1 MKARTLSHC
10 VDKDRKEIPILQIF
24 SELSRRSFGRG
35 CVPQSGFRTAARK
48 IPGSGKHARTT
59 LWSHTA
65 ARRKTPAETAGGNSG
80 RDLAPSRPPQA
91 DGHRLRPD
99 ERHLPFRG
107 APSVR
112 RHTARKRK
120 RRTVPTRRHR
130 LRSPA
135 PGPGSGFGHDT
146 PTTTGRNARRSV
158 RMRRPETACGSPG
171 TRGCPPRPP
180 SAWRKCRLGTK
191 PRSAG
196 RFAPRSGTHRS
207 PRHGTAA
214 SCRQPETMPE
224 ETQESGLLRTCTPN
238 CTRLPKFIFLF
249 VNLYVT
255 LPDKAP

>member
-65 ARRKTPAETAGGNSG
+65 ARRKTPAETAAG
-80 RDLAPSRPPQA
+80 SRPESAAAGGWAPPA
-91 DGHRLRPD
+91 AGRTAPPVPGRSFRPEAHRPEAETPDRPD
-99 ERHLPFRG
+99 TP
-107 APSVR
+107 ASPSE
-112 RHTARKRK
+112 
-120 RRTVPTRRHR
+120 
-130 LRSPA
+130 
-135 PGPGSGFGHDT
+135 PGPGSRKRIRTRYPDDDRPECATERPHAEAGD
-146 PTTTGRNARRSV
+146 
-158 RMRRPETACGSPG
+158 RMRISRDEGLSAPASF
-171 TRGCPPRPP
+171 RMAQMPPR
-180 SAWRKCRLGTK
+180 
-191 PRSAG
+191 
-196 RFAPRSGTHRS
+196 HE
-207 PRHGTAA
+207 AA
-214 SCRQPETMPE
+214 VRRQPETMPE
-224 ETQESGLLRTCTPN
+224 ETQGSGLLRTCAPN